1 MIKKIGGPFGWYS
14 VIINPNHPEK
24 AMIRPPKNTVIT

>member
-1 MIKKIGGPFGWYS
+1 MIKKIRGTFGWNS

-24 AMIRPPKNTVIT
+24 AMIRPPKNIVIT